1 MRSSVYLLILT
12 YIGIHMNMHEDS
24 SPVPYVYQ
32 HCQCSV
38 AIFRLPLTV
47 LKLINVEKKIH
58 QFKRDVIDD

>member
-1 MRSSVYLLILT
+1 
-12 YIGIHMNMHEDS
+12 MNMHEDS